1 MKDKIPGYNAMLGIE
16 FIAAERQRQIE
27 EEGWSI
33 QRDCEEHRNNE
44 LVIAAM
50 CYACPDVDKKHSGP
64 LAFFKGADCP
74 AMWPWNKEWWK
85 PSSNNRIRELTKAGA
100 LIAAEIDRL
109 LAAEATFTDPEKHYA
124 FVDRKCP
131 RCDGGGEIG
140 GFEGFQICPECN
152 GTGHIGSFE
161 EVPPI
166 DPAKIQSALAYRLRK
181 TREQRK
187 IGMSELAA
195 HFGWSVVHLSDI
207 ERGRVEPTPE
217 EREQI
222 KNWVYPGE

>member
-1 MKDKIPGYNAMLGIE
+1 MTGIE

-33 QRDCEEHRNNE
+33 ERDCNEHSSGE
-44 LVIAAM
+44 LVMAAM
-50 CYACPDVDKKHSGP
+50 CYACPPQEKNSGGP
-64 LAFFKGADCP
+64 LRFFRGRECP
-74 AMWPWNKEWWK
+74 AMWPWDKEWWK
-85 PSSNNRIRELTKAGA
+85 PTPDNRIRELTKAAA

-109 LAAEATFTDPEKHYA
+109 LVGETVYTDPGKHYA
-124 FVDRKCP
+124 FVDRECP
-131 RCDGGGEIG
+131 NCKGENLSTLGLRCR
-140 GFEGFQICPECN
+140 FCN

-161 EVPPI
+161 EVPAI

-187 IGMSELAA
+187 IRMSELAA

-207 ERGRVEPTPE
+207 ERGRAEPTPE